1 METSP
6 AAAAA
11 EEAAVVVE
19 PPGQEP
25 VSETIQRRPPPRIT
39 FSDNSSSLIRCIPNE
54 RATFFVKIDCDE
66 DEESEM
72 LPFKFEWSRGEIPI
86 ENSDRFRITQTSN
99 AVQLAVEHVQREDA
113 GHYTLF
119 ARTKSNDVVRRHVEL
134 IVEDRSTGDDPP
146 VFLRRLVDLSVKV
159 GTRTRLLTEIRSSTD
174 LKLTWYRNDR
184 RVCENDRITEIN
196 EGTFHY
202 LEVSPVTLDDG
213 GQWMLMAENFG
224 GRNSCL
230 GTVNVLVPKAY
241 KTPEFVEELRA
252 VLTEQGTVSLECKVV
267 GVPTPHLRWFK
278 DSKEI
283 KAGDIFAL
291 TANADDPTSLGT
303 YTCEARNCM
312 GVTYSSSKVHVVGR
326 GSREGSLKPADNVSS
341 NAPPPIFTNE
351 LRDMSIHIGET
362 IILGCQVV
370 VPPWPKS
377 VSWYNT
383 DGRVETAERYKL
395 IEDGLGVYMIEI
407 KPSESCDAGE
417 WKCVV
422 TSFEGCVGISTCAVN
437 MDIPRNYRKPRFMES
452 LRAVLTEEGLVSFE
466 CKVVGFPTPVLKWF
480 KDGHELKPGDV
491 YQLTGTNSLG
501 TYCCIAR
508 NCMGETSSTAVLT
521 VEDIQNQLTDEERMV
536 FTQQNQAPKFLTGL
550 KSTDAKINEPFQ
562 FKVVVKATP
571 DPILSWF
578 RDELPID
585 PNDRYNHYRGEND
598 DCWLLDI
605 KAVEF
610 VDQAEWKCV
619 AVNDFGTSI
628 TSCFL
633 KLQIPRHYKKPRF
646 LECLRAVLTEE
657 GAVNLECKV
666 IGVPQPVLK
675 WYKDGV
681 ELKPGDIHRIISGQD
696 GTCCLGTYTCEA
708 RNCMGVVASSAS
720 LLGFEDAQRSQSQG
734 QKSEPQHEN
743 ELQRNY
749 SLSTIQEE
757 RTSQMYETPVGD
769 ITIDEKGDVS
779 FSFDGKEVSVSL
791 YETPDLTEEEAL
803 KIVEMYADQISEH
816 VTEHNIVELPP
827 LRFVKETSQSGKL
840 LMEAVVIDIAPE
852 YFSHEEDMRTEA
864 DMDDISIT
872 EITVHGSSGR
882 EGKLDKETQQYVQES
897 FEKMEE
903 ELSLSAPIRKR
914 KKSRPTE
921 TDEFFSLSKASA
933 SGSQEGEE
941 ETSDLQTF
949 ASAQMSTSQK
959 VATHSASQ
967 ASPEQD
973 PESLSAPKRKKSK
986 KPSADSDSSKTNEDE
1001 ARLQDISGAV
1011 GDGLLVTPKSHPKAV
1026 TDESEINRNL
1036 MALVP
1041 LAKLLK
1047 VIEKYLTVVENEV
1060 VEQST
1065 MMMTAAAADQSIAI
1079 IRNIID
1085 PIKQIESK
1093 LRVYSGE
1100 TQIDGLIQSMDEDI
1114 RKLHMGLQVIEKCVE
1129 IDETGA
1135 TLIQRTSVCIIDSV
1149 ADQMKRALEELK
1161 IVSRRFESECL
1172 RAQIELT
1179 ADDIQQGLD
1188 ITQGTIKSQALLQE
1202 AQELEAAKHFT
1213 EAVEKMQDVPDSVS
1227 FATISEA
1234 NLPSEASA
1242 LKEICHPVARIQ
1254 EALER
1259 VEMELSLEDSEEQIY
1274 KKVHQKVLESI
1285 VEPIKQLQSTLQ
1297 SIEDKTE
1304 SLAGSESMEQKI
1316 NMAILDIVTP
1326 PLFELNKGLEVILNE
1341 KSDSVE
1347 GGMLT
1352 VSTVESMVP
1361 PLQEIQNGL
1370 AQLGQDLESGQ
1381 AAMTEVAEQDL
1392 RSEPALDV
1400 ADTQKLLQS
1409 FAQAV
1414 LHFETNIERISPRLS
1429 SNVKVRLL
1437 NLKDELSALIG
1448 TILDKDITRH
1458 HVELLDRLKRPVDE
1472 LNYCIRQTEVKT
1484 ISGSL
1489 ADLIEP
1495 LSMLQDNTQ
1504 KGHGLLLIAREPD
1517 QQALQTLDNI
1527 RSIIRNA
1534 IIDIEEH
1541 EFKILQQE
1549 IQEDEQQASQQQDK
1563 SFSALRRVLET
1574 KVSLDEAIS
1583 NIETLQ
1589 VALNKMTESP
1599 RASDI
1604 LKASANE
1611 AQVSLLRIL
1620 QIAKGLATFSEAE
1633 STLDVNEANTS
1644 RLLFE
1649 CGKSFADLARALDN
1663 PAAQSEGDFLNALH
1677 HFSELVG
1684 QQNQR
1689 SDEKLS
1695 IAGPLT
1701 SLIQVLERVHPLR
1714 ASVEDLSETLDDVS
1728 VLKSIAESLP
1738 TEPEAEPLSGEK
1750 PSPNVGALLADLNH
1764 GIASVLSYCEDVDV
1778 TSLASNAGQQVHA
1791 VKVKM
1796 QELQNSIALVQETNF
1811 VEATHSLSESS
1822 HQGTFAEALCSL
1834 ERCVLHV
1841 EECIA
1846 HSGVE
1851 NISELELSKLK
1862 TLATPL
1868 RDVREYCEQIDTH
1881 VLEHAIDLST
1891 QDDISDLKTSG
1902 HKQTVSDNIQGVA
1915 AVEEEPMVEFFNIK
1929 QGVASGI
1936 KQLEAC
1942 LEVTQTDASK
1952 ELQQVGEI
1960 MEQLK
1965 SDLKSIQAALVS
1977 DNDQQETVL
1986 AQAKIART
1994 MFKLKECL
2002 VHTYESGLVD
2012 SLENVESAF
2021 EDILLSLPVLETQLA
2036 EEMFGK
2042 IEQVFKN
2049 FVVHCQSAEAQEL
2062 ITLKAPIGNL
2072 LHSIQAVAAQP
2083 NVDVEKSSAVVVQL
2097 QTSLMAAF
2105 RSLNEV
2111 SEAAS
2116 SELLGDLLKTQTSL
2130 VTVFDFIEN
2139 NENSIRIIELLQEID
2154 SITGDLNTLN
2164 LIPFEQTV
2172 PIDIG
2177 MIIENV
2183 SSGKAFL
2190 TEIEEGLQANNP
2202 QSILLLDE
2210 NTEDIAQLE
2219 ATLIQ
2224 IEKEILCQPQL
2235 TQITA
2240 QQFTLIETLQLQLN
2254 NLKEKLT
2261 ELNVSLAELHKESES
2276 AQESEEK
2283 EVLWEDTEP
2292 ETKKPKVIDE
2302 PIPSAEKDVRQ
2313 DDQDVDRYRYISE
2326 TPGQISEEEVKGS
2339 GMPVEELQAD
2349 TKKEIHT
2356 GEDADKKTQKSET
2369 LKEKFLDLSKALA
2382 LNTNN
2387 EALKSIVTESQDI
2400 IENISDVDKVAK
2412 SIFKLREHIVH
2423 TYDGKPGN
2431 EQYDKQLAE
2440 EFIEALL
2447 ASCPDA
2453 AEQLIHNYL
2462 KEIKTNVILTKASIQ
2477 LIDESDMFTKPSLL
2491 VPKLVNLERISEKI
2505 QSTQHLDKSSEKMI
2519 SLQQNL
2525 MDIFIILDDLLDEKT
2540 EILKPKIDEIKTIL
2554 LGEYDY
2560 IEKKQGDLHTAIVHG
2575 KIHNVTQKMLNICED
2590 LKDLIGKQTQHKEA
2604 EEITEP
2610 ELLTKQISVEKVEDI
2625 KKLDEESKLSEAKT
2639 LEKQSIQEQQLDDK
2653 MQTHAEED
2661 ADKAKKAK
2669 LSDVLS
2675 EKMSELEEKQL
2686 DEKTQKKAEDYAKKI
2701 TQQAEDSEVVAEN
2714 IPEEKVEESKKVD
2727 VKDSKA
2733 TAQKAKAL
2741 EKQQLEDKQLDDKKQ
2756 KQTEKDAEKMV
2767 QEAEESEVIAE
2778 KISEEQVEESKKAD
2792 VKDSE
2797 AKVQKAK
2804 ALEKQQLEEKQLDDK
2819 KHKQTEKDA
2828 KKMVQKAEE
2837 SEVIAEKISEEQ
2849 VEESKK
2855 ADVKDAEAKAQK
2867 GKALEKQELEEIKLD
2882 GKKQKQ
2888 TEKDAEKMVQKA
2900 EESEVVAEKI
2910 SDEQVEESKKA
2921 DVKVAEAKAQKEK
2934 ALEKQELE
2942 EKQLDGKKQKQNE
2955 KDAEKMVQ
2963 KAEESEVVAEKI
2975 SDEQVEESKKAD
2987 VKDSEAMAGKAK
2999 ALEKQELEEKQLD
3012 GKKKKQTE
3020 KDAEKMVQ
3028 KAEESEV
3035 VAEKISDEH
3044 AEESKKA
3051 DVKDAE
3057 AKAQKGKALEK
3068 QELEE
3073 IQLDGKKQ
3081 KQTEKDAE
3089 KMVQKAEES
3098 EVVAEKISDE
3108 QVEEC
3113 KKADVKVAEAKAQ
3126 KEKALEKQE
3135 LEDKQ
3140 LDEKKEKQTE
3150 KDAEKMVQKVEESE
3164 VVAEKISEE
3173 KLEENKQ
3180 ADVKD
3185 AEAKAQIAKAL
3196 EKQELEE
3203 KPLDEKKQKQT
3214 EKDAEKMVQKAEE
3227 SEVVAE
3233 KISDEQVEE
3242 IKKAAVKVAEAK
3254 AQKGK
3259 ALEKQ
3264 ELEEIQ
3270 LDEKKEKQTEKDAE
3284 NMVQKAEES
3293 EVVAEKISEE
3303 KLEESKKADV
3313 KDAEAKAQIAKSL
3326 EKQELEE
3333 KQLDEKKQ
3341 KQTEKDAEKM
3351 VQKAEGSEVVAE
3363 KISEEKLEESKK
3375 ADVKDAEAKAQKA
3388 KALEKQEIEE
3398 KQLDEKKQKQTE
3410 KDAEKMVQK
3419 AEGSEVVAEK
3429 ISEEKLEESKKA
3441 DVKDAAAKAQ
3451 KAKSLEK
3458 QQLEEKLLDD
3468 KKQKQTE
3475 KDAEKMVQK
3484 AEGSEVVAEKIS
3496 EEKLE
3501 ENKKAD
3507 VKDVEAKAQIAKSL
3521 EKQELEEKQLDDKK
3535 QKQTEKDTEK
3545 MAQKAEGSE
3554 VVAEKISE
3562 EKLEESKK
3570 ADVKDAEA
3578 KAQKATALEK
3588 QEIEEKQ
3595 LDEKKQKQ
3603 TEKDAEKM
3611 VQKAEESE
3619 VVAEKISD
3627 EQVEEIKKADVK
3639 VAEAKAQN
3647 GKALE
3652 KQELEEIQLDEKKEK
3667 QTEKDAEKMV
3677 QKAEESE
3684 VVAEKISEEKLEE
3697 SKKADVKDSEA
3708 KAQKAKSLEKQ
3719 QLEEKQLDDKKQ
3731 KQTEKDAEKMAQKGE
3746 VSEALTEKVSDE
3758 PTEEIIK
3765 TIVTDPT
3772 SKPQGT
3778 KALDKQSVSAKQLNE
3793 NKQKQDEKD
3802 VEKAKKADVSEEP
3815 QEQSVLER
3823 QFNEEQEVVE
3833 KRLKQVETEADK
3845 KAQSLDTLKEKLLII
3860 SQAVA
3865 LGIHNEAF
3873 QSIVTESQVI
3883 IENLSEVD
3891 KVANSIFKLR
3901 EHIVHTYD
3909 GKPGNEQ
3916 YDKQLAEEFIED
3928 LLAAC
3933 PDAAEQLIHNYL
3945 KEIKTNVI
3953 LTKASIQLID
3963 ESDMFTKPSLL
3974 VPKLVNLERI
3984 SEKIQSTQHLDKSSQ
3999 KMISL
4004 QQNLMDIFIILDDL
4018 LDEKTE
4024 ILKPKIDEIKT
4035 ILLGE
4040 YDYIEKK
4047 QGDLHTAIVHGKIH
4061 NVTQKML
4068 NICEDLKDLIGKQT
4082 QHKEAEE
4089 ITEPELLT
4097 KQISVEKVEDIKK
4110 LDEESKLSEAKTL
4123 EKQFIQEQQLDDK
4136 MQTHAE
4142 EDADKAKKA
4151 KLSDVVSE
4159 KMSELE
4165 EKQLDEKTQK
4175 KAEDYAK
4182 KITQQAEDSEVVA
4195 EKIPEEKVEESKK
4208 VDVKDSKA
4216 TAQKAK
4222 ALEKQQLEDK
4232 QLDDKKQKQT
4242 EKDAEKMVQKTEES
4256 EVIAEKISEEQV
4268 EESKKADVKDS
4279 EAKVQKAK
4287 ALEKQQLEEKQLDD
4301 KKHKQTE
4308 KDAEKIV
4315 QKTEESEVI
4324 AEKISEEQVEESKK
4338 ASKDAEAKAQKGK
4351 ALEKQELEEIQL
4363 DGKKQKQSEK
4373 DAEKMAQKAEGSEV
4387 VAEKKSKEQVEEN
4400 KKADVKVSEAKAQKA
4415 NSLEKQQLEE
4425 KQLEDKKQKQT
4436 EKDAEKMS
4444 QEAEGSEVVAEKKSK
4459 EEVEKNKKADVKD
4472 SEAKAQKAEA
4482 LEKQELE
4489 EKQLD
4494 EKQKQTEKDAEKMV
4508 QKAEES
4514 EVIAE
4519 KISKEQVE
4527 ESKKADVKDSKARS
4541 QKAKA
4546 LEKHQL
4552 EEKQLDEKKKK
4563 QTEKDAEK
4571 MAQKAEGSEVVA
4583 EKKSKEEVEENKK
4596 ADVKDS
4602 EAKAQKAKALEKQ
4615 QLEEKKL
4622 EDKKQKQ
4629 TEKDAEKMAQKA
4641 EGSQVVAEKKSK
4653 EQVEE
4658 SKKTDVKVAEAKA
4671 QKGKA
4676 LEKQELEEKQLDET
4690 KQKQTEKDA
4699 EKMVQKAEESEVIA
4713 EKTSEEQVEESKK
4726 SDVRDSKA
4734 KVQKAMALEKQK
4746 LEEKPLDDKKQKRT
4760 EKDAENTV
4768 QKSEESEVVTE
4779 KMFEEKLKELTKT
4792 DAPEKLDYKKQK
4804 PTEKEAEH
4812 DSKKVEVIEAVEVK
4826 TSEKV
4831 SIETAHRSESRKI
4844 VSEDNII
4851 DERKPSSQCDVER
4864 NQRVDEP
4871 ADAIS
4876 TRSYK
4881 SMDSEYKDRKEL
4893 RSAKRKPTVDIQLT
4907 NRNTASGSDLKLTCG
4922 LSGHDMRVEWFK
4934 QNTPIENGAKYRKT
4948 LNDGLSCLEIKSA
4961 ELNDSG
4967 IYRCIA
4973 SNQNGEVETSCLVTI
4988 YEAPSSKFGT
4998 PPIFTRNIRDAYH
5011 SQSNSLTLECKVSGS
5026 PKPHI
5031 YWQRDNTLLPL
5042 ESKKYQY
5049 AEKSDGVKLLT
5060 IANFGSDDSGLY
5072 TCYAE
5077 SENGQMKI
5085 SKFVQ
5090 ASDYVRERAAEKKP
5104 IDMVIQEI
5112 KRDDESSASAAA
5124 SDNAAAKAK
5133 AKARE
5138 AKLRLSLET
5147 SLKTMTIGS
5156 GNKAQMIC
5164 YVTGFIED
5172 VHWLRNEE
5180 RVTKDSRH
5188 KIYNINGAISLEI
5201 YDARV
5206 EDSGHYRCVV
5216 KNSKQTVESAG
5227 QLSVLDQTHGQLP
5240 ESFSSA
5246 ITESY
5251 DAQRNEIVL
5260 SCQVHGRP
5268 SVSWMRDDHTICNNR
5283 YKTVEEPGGVRKL
5296 IIRNPISSD
5305 CGIFACYA
5313 EHEDRIDSIS
5323 TSIRAAD
5330 LKRLITVSPDEVYAI
5345 ADQNASSWSR
5355 STSHINTGAG
5365 HVNGN
5370 GELQRAGDHVM
5381 RSVGKA
5387 KPLFH
5392 ALLHDRTVSEGVN
5405 LRMVC
5410 AVSGDENTHIEWLK
5424 NHKPL
5429 PRDTRYQTLYQNGEA
5444 SLEIYAAVAD
5454 DSGNYTCAASNDFG
5468 ESLTHAQLRVYKHFK
5483 EASQPSTFTQ
5493 PIRDTYSLN
5502 ENELVL
5508 DCRVRGQPRP
5518 DITWM
5523 KGNEILSSDEKYQI
5537 TDQAD
5542 GYAKLVI
5549 VNPTEK
5555 DSGVYSCV
5563 ARNEG
5568 AENKMSHQVD
5578 FKGRERYT
5586 QEKTSGFYHRDPNKP
5601 HFLTPLGNQTV
5612 CDGGTVAISAEFM
5625 QTTTPLEVKWLRDRQ
5640 VVEGPNVQ
5648 ALADR
5653 GVYTLTIMKATSE
5666 VEGTYTCRAS
5676 NAYGRIES
5684 HANVDVAV
5692 GAEKDERP
5700 PLFLS
5705 RPDTEMKIAVG
5716 DPFSFAFRIAG
5727 EPKPK
5732 LTFMKGTKDI
5742 TQSDRVSKEVSDDY
5756 TRFTVQQAQISD
5768 SGTYFVVARNNFGT
5782 DRIFVTVTVNPRA
5795 RSATPTQPRWGLPLD
5810 SYSDTS
5816 YFRDPPG
5823 CISTEP
5829 LVVDSGPT
5837 HISLSWGKPVSANSA
5852 PVIAYKVE
5860 AWILGHEG
5868 GAYWRELGLTPIN
5881 SFDAF
5886 NLKPNV
5892 EYHFRVTPKNRYGWG
5907 PAVQTSSALQVGGV
5921 ECLPEFVKILPG
5933 QVKALFG
5940 SSFTLQCNMRGAP
5953 RPTVT
5958 WYKDGIQLSS
5968 SSERV
5973 RIRQIGSTCALTI
5986 ATVSDLDSGRYTCEA
6001 TNSKGRV
6008 STFARLQVLSDSRLY
6023 EADSRL
6029 KEIAHGRN
6037 VAEVG
6042 DSLPIFTMRL
6052 RDRRVQVTYPVR
6064 LTCQIVG
6071 YPVPEILWYKDE
6083 ELINADRRHL
6093 ITDDGQFFTLEIAA
6107 TTLDMSGIYTCLA
6120 KNELGSVSC
6129 HCNLVV
6135 DKGIRAYI
6143 SPDFYVPLDPFYVF
6157 PEGSEIRL
6165 STKVEAYPAVGVTWH
6180 RNGMRLRPSRRL
6192 TATLDSN
6199 GYVEL
6204 IIAEATVRDAGIYVC
6219 VASNVVGKVE
6229 TICRVAIEE
6238 EEHKMVPQRSL
6249 EIPSIKTDDLPY
6261 SKEPLFVVKP
6271 RSSEAYEGDNVIIF
6285 CEVVGDPKPE
6295 VVWLRDFLNPEYY
6308 KDAPH
6313 FRRIGEGPE
6322 YRLEIP
6328 SAKLDFT
6335 GTYSVIAS
6343 NCHGEAKA
6351 VISLQIFAKDIL
6363 KDSRMDKVHT
6373 RHGNIETLPR
6383 FVRNLRNLRCCDG
6396 DAISLE
6402 CHVEA
6407 MPEPYIIW
6415 EKDGHVVP
6423 SDRDYVMSYDGTK
6436 AILSIPRVYP
6446 EDEGEYTCVAKNSVG
6461 RTLSSA
6467 CIIVD
6472 VPEEKENMLSRQL
6485 TRPSGLLSAHST
6497 PRSTPRSTPNRSFSP
6512 MRRLSYRTSSIDLS
6526 GVAERRRSDARNA
6539 FTAPKFLAIPYNRV
6553 VEEGD
6558 NVRFQCAIGGHPTP
6572 WATWDKDGLIVTPT
6586 TRIAVKEV
6594 DDLRF
6599 IEIDEVSFD
6608 DAGLYRI
6615 TLENDFGRIEATAR
6629 LDVIRSS
6636 RYSKSPSVRSV
6647 RASSSRRNAYLHRRI
6662 MGPSTAIGGRMA
6674 LASGYRGSS
6683 VPSVRFY
6690 HNNVELEPTD
6700 RVHILLQP
6708 EDSMAMLI
6716 VDNVTREDEGVYTCI
6731 ISGDHD
6737 PLISS
6742 TSVTFHEPN
6751 TEQQRRRAV
6760 IAEPLAEITKA
6771 VEGEAIDLCCLI
6783 DCDQPYSYLWLR
6795 NGEIL
6800 PDSDEFNYIDHGNG
6814 CLCLRLNEPFDID
6827 SGTYSCQVFTSS
6839 SSPES
6844 NDILLQNSNPASA
6857 SAPDS
6862 DCDCS
6867 SSGELCVL
6875 ERDLSQNDEE
6885 CIQLLKTPLPVVC
6898 GAGEQALFYAR
6909 VFPCKA
6915 EAVWY
6920 LNGKPL
6926 ADEADDSLNM
6936 TLESYP
6942 ENGIRVLRLRD
6953 VQPSKSG
6960 EIRLQVKHPQTER
6973 RIPTARTYTSLL
6985 VLPLVRGNSSS
6996 SNGSSS
7002 LAARSC
7008 ILTRPEDC
7016 TALIGGHVR
7025 LSVRYDPFPGTKVIW
7040 YKACRAIVE
7049 GSNVTIRTSAQQST
7063 LYITDISADDSGKYT
7078 VEIMNDY
7085 GVEAAAASVAVEGP
7099 PEPPSGQPSVSPGPD
7114 RMAVAWCGPPYDG
7127 GCMITGFIIEMQS
7140 CDPVNCDKEYD
7151 EWQQVARVVDTLAYT
7166 VKNLQPQMQYRFRV
7180 RAENIH
7186 GRSAPSQASE
7196 LVQMSS
7202 SQYGARAGETTTVDY
7217 GQAVSVQSGGDFKAR
7232 FEVIEELGKGRFGI
7246 VYKVQERDQPQ
7257 QLLAAKVIKCIKSRD
7272 RQKVLEEI
7280 SIMRSLQHPKLLQL
7294 AASFES
7300 PREIVMVME
7309 YITGGELF
7317 ERVVADDFTLTEL
7330 DCILFLRQVCEG
7342 VAYMHSQSVVHLDL
7356 KPENI
7361 MCHTRTSHQIK
7372 IIDFGLAQRLDTKA
7386 PVRVLF
7392 GTPEFIPPEIISY
7405 EPIDFKSDMWSVGV
7419 ICYVLLSGLSP
7430 FMGDTDV
7437 ETFSNITR
7445 ADYDYDDEAFDCVSQ
7460 EAKDFI
7466 SQLLVHRKEER
7477 LTAKQCL
7484 ESKWLCQRHDD
7495 NLSNNKICTDKLK
7508 KFIIRRKWQKT
7519 GNAIRALGRMATLS
7533 ASRRN
7538 SAIAMGALNSP
7549 RPSISG
7555 LGMLNAASA
7564 LVSTVNTQMTSLHEE
7579 EDDFSVEMPH
7589 VDKRYAH
7596 GALKLRD
7603 KSQCSE
7609 RSDSGY
7615 SECSNCSL
7623 GAAGV
7628 VAQETLLLSLAKS
7641 KLEQIAKA
7649 SSGPLPVVLDC
7660 PESPITLEL
7669 PPKGEAIMRSDFTN
7683 TIKMRKKSLED
7694 SAMREKPKLHAKPLC
7709 ESSKLKVSQLK
7720 DKFQQTKIASAAA
7733 NKPKLALEPNKIT
7746 KVASV
7751 GRIPRTEETGKAGS
7765 SNSSSTKAKSAQTRS
7780 MPSSP
7785 LPQRAATPTRLMSQR
7800 VREATERLSQQH
7812 TVASAQ
7818 RHNSNGNGNGITNG
7832 NSNSNGNGNG
7842 NVPESSRESRARSL
7856 INRFNETKHITS

>member
-1 METSP
+1 MGNGCSKCCQCNEHKQINGTL
-6 AAAAA
+6 
-11 EEAAVVVE
+11 
-19 PPGQEP
+19 
-25 VSETIQRRPPPRIT
+25 
-39 FSDNSSSLIRCIPNE
+39 SSASSVYRK
-54 RATFFVKIDCDE
+54 R
-66 DEESEM
+66 
-72 LPFKFEWSRGEIPI
+72 SRGEIPI

-941 ETSDLQTF
+941 ETSNLQTF

-973 PESLSAPKRKKSK
+973 PESLSAPKRKKYK

-1414 LHFETNIERISPRLS
+1414 LHLETNIERISPRLS

-1448 TILDKDITRH
+1448 TILDRDITRH

-2116 SELLGDLLKTQTSL
+2116 SDLLGDLLKTQTSL

-2235 TQITA
+2235 TQITT

-2283 EVLWEDTEP
+2283 EVHWEDTEP

-2313 DDQDVDRYRYISE
+2313 DDQNVDRYRYISE

-2525 MDIFIILDDLLDEKT
+2525 MDIFIVLDDLLDEKT

-2560 IEKKQGDLHTAIVHG
+2560 IEKKQGDLYTAIVHG

-2590 LKDLIGKQTQHKEA
+2590 LKDLIGKQTQHKE
-2604 EEITEP
+2604 
-2610 ELLTKQISVEKVEDI
+2610 
-2625 KKLDEESKLSEAKT
+2625 
-2639 LEKQSIQEQQLDDK
+2639 
-2653 MQTHAEED
+2653 
-2661 ADKAKKAK
+2661 
-2669 LSDVLS
+2669 
-2675 EKMSELEEKQL
+2675 
-2686 DEKTQKKAEDYAKKI
+2686 
-2701 TQQAEDSEVVAEN
+2701 
-2714 IPEEKVEESKKVD
+2714 
-2727 VKDSKA
+2727 
-2733 TAQKAKAL
+2733 
-2741 EKQQLEDKQLDDKKQ
+2741 
-2756 KQTEKDAEKMV
+2756 
-2767 QEAEESEVIAE
+2767 
-2778 KISEEQVEESKKAD
+2778 
-2792 VKDSE
+2792 
-2797 AKVQKAK
+2797 
-2804 ALEKQQLEEKQLDDK
+2804 
-2819 KHKQTEKDA
+2819 
-2828 KKMVQKAEE
+2828 
-2837 SEVIAEKISEEQ
+2837 
-2849 VEESKK
+2849 
-2855 ADVKDAEAKAQK
+2855 
-2867 GKALEKQELEEIKLD
+2867 
-2882 GKKQKQ
+2882 
-2888 TEKDAEKMVQKA
+2888 
-2900 EESEVVAEKI
+2900 
-2910 SDEQVEESKKA
+2910 
-2921 DVKVAEAKAQKEK
+2921 
-2934 ALEKQELE
+2934 
-2942 EKQLDGKKQKQNE
+2942 
-2955 KDAEKMVQ
+2955 
-2963 KAEESEVVAEKI
+2963 
-2975 SDEQVEESKKAD
+2975 
-2987 VKDSEAMAGKAK
+2987 
-2999 ALEKQELEEKQLD
+2999 
-3012 GKKKKQTE
+3012 
-3020 KDAEKMVQ
+3020 
-3028 KAEESEV
+3028 
-3035 VAEKISDEH
+3035 
-3044 AEESKKA
+3044 
-3051 DVKDAE
+3051 
-3057 AKAQKGKALEK
+3057 
-3068 QELEE
+3068 
-3073 IQLDGKKQ
+3073 
-3081 KQTEKDAE
+3081 
-3089 KMVQKAEES
+3089 
-3098 EVVAEKISDE
+3098 
-3108 QVEEC
+3108 
-3113 KKADVKVAEAKAQ
+3113 
-3126 KEKALEKQE
+3126 
-3135 LEDKQ
+3135 
-3140 LDEKKEKQTE
+3140 
-3150 KDAEKMVQKVEESE
+3150 
-3164 VVAEKISEE
+3164 
-3173 KLEENKQ
+3173 
-3180 ADVKD
+3180 
-3185 AEAKAQIAKAL
+3185 
-3196 EKQELEE
+3196 
-3203 KPLDEKKQKQT
+3203 
-3214 EKDAEKMVQKAEE
+3214 
-3227 SEVVAE
+3227 
-3233 KISDEQVEE
+3233 
-3242 IKKAAVKVAEAK
+3242 
-3254 AQKGK
+3254 
-3259 ALEKQ
+3259 
-3264 ELEEIQ
+3264 
-3270 LDEKKEKQTEKDAE
+3270 
-3284 NMVQKAEES
+3284 
-3293 EVVAEKISEE
+3293 
-3303 KLEESKKADV
+3303 
-3313 KDAEAKAQIAKSL
+3313 
-3326 EKQELEE
+3326 
-3333 KQLDEKKQ
+3333 
-3341 KQTEKDAEKM
+3341 
-3351 VQKAEGSEVVAE
+3351 
-3363 KISEEKLEESKK
+3363 
-3375 ADVKDAEAKAQKA
+3375 
-3388 KALEKQEIEE
+3388 
-3398 KQLDEKKQKQTE
+3398 
-3410 KDAEKMVQK
+3410 
-3419 AEGSEVVAEK
+3419 
-3429 ISEEKLEESKKA
+3429 
-3441 DVKDAAAKAQ
+3441 
-3451 KAKSLEK
+3451 
-3458 QQLEEKLLDD
+3458 
-3468 KKQKQTE
+3468 
-3475 KDAEKMVQK
+3475 
-3484 AEGSEVVAEKIS
+3484 
-3496 EEKLE
+3496 
-3501 ENKKAD
+3501 
-3507 VKDVEAKAQIAKSL
+3507 
-3521 EKQELEEKQLDDKK
+3521 
-3535 QKQTEKDTEK
+3535 
-3545 MAQKAEGSE
+3545 
-3554 VVAEKISE
+3554 
-3562 EKLEESKK
+3562 
-3570 ADVKDAEA
+3570 
-3578 KAQKATALEK
+3578 
-3588 QEIEEKQ
+3588 
-3595 LDEKKQKQ
+3595 
-3603 TEKDAEKM
+3603 
-3611 VQKAEESE
+3611 
-3619 VVAEKISD
+3619 
-3627 EQVEEIKKADVK
+3627 
-3639 VAEAKAQN
+3639 
-3647 GKALE
+3647 
-3652 KQELEEIQLDEKKEK
+3652 
-3667 QTEKDAEKMV
+3667 
-3677 QKAEESE
+3677 
-3684 VVAEKISEEKLEE
+3684 
-3697 SKKADVKDSEA
+3697 
-3708 KAQKAKSLEKQ
+3708 
-3719 QLEEKQLDDKKQ
+3719 
-3731 KQTEKDAEKMAQKGE
+3731 
-3746 VSEALTEKVSDE
+3746 
-3758 PTEEIIK
+3758 
-3765 TIVTDPT
+3765 
-3772 SKPQGT
+3772 
-3778 KALDKQSVSAKQLNE
+3778 
-3793 NKQKQDEKD
+3793 
-3802 VEKAKKADVSEEP
+3802 
-3815 QEQSVLER
+3815 
-3823 QFNEEQEVVE
+3823 
-3833 KRLKQVETEADK
+3833 
-3845 KAQSLDTLKEKLLII
+3845 
-3860 SQAVA
+3860 
-3865 LGIHNEAF
+3865 
-3873 QSIVTESQVI
+3873 
-3883 IENLSEVD
+3883 
-3891 KVANSIFKLR
+3891 
-3901 EHIVHTYD
+3901 
-3909 GKPGNEQ
+3909 
-3916 YDKQLAEEFIED
+3916 
-3928 LLAAC
+3928 
-3933 PDAAEQLIHNYL
+3933 
-3945 KEIKTNVI
+3945 
-3953 LTKASIQLID
+3953 
-3963 ESDMFTKPSLL
+3963 
-3974 VPKLVNLERI
+3974 
-3984 SEKIQSTQHLDKSSQ
+3984 
-3999 KMISL
+3999 
-4004 QQNLMDIFIILDDL
+4004 
-4018 LDEKTE
+4018 
-4024 ILKPKIDEIKT
+4024 
-4035 ILLGE
+4035 
-4040 YDYIEKK
+4040 
-4047 QGDLHTAIVHGKIH
+4047 
-4061 NVTQKML
+4061 
-4068 NICEDLKDLIGKQT
+4068 
-4082 QHKEAEE
+4082 
-4089 ITEPELLT
+4089 
-4097 KQISVEKVEDIKK
+4097 
-4110 LDEESKLSEAKTL
+4110 
-4123 EKQFIQEQQLDDK
+4123 
-4136 MQTHAE
+4136 
-4142 EDADKAKKA
+4142 
-4151 KLSDVVSE
+4151 
-4159 KMSELE
+4159 
-4165 EKQLDEKTQK
+4165 
-4175 KAEDYAK
+4175 
-4182 KITQQAEDSEVVA
+4182 
-4195 EKIPEEKVEESKK
+4195 
-4208 VDVKDSKA
+4208 
-4216 TAQKAK
+4216 
-4222 ALEKQQLEDK
+4222 
-4232 QLDDKKQKQT
+4232 
-4242 EKDAEKMVQKTEES
+4242 
-4256 EVIAEKISEEQV
+4256 
-4268 EESKKADVKDS
+4268 
-4279 EAKVQKAK
+4279 
-4287 ALEKQQLEEKQLDD
+4287 
-4301 KKHKQTE
+4301 
-4308 KDAEKIV
+4308 
-4315 QKTEESEVI
+4315 
-4324 AEKISEEQVEESKK
+4324 
-4338 ASKDAEAKAQKGK
+4338 
-4351 ALEKQELEEIQL
+4351 
-4363 DGKKQKQSEK
+4363 
-4373 DAEKMAQKAEGSEV
+4373 
-4387 VAEKKSKEQVEEN
+4387 
-4400 KKADVKVSEAKAQKA
+4400 VSEAKAQKA

-4472 SEAKAQKAEA
+4472 SEAMAGKAKALEKQQLEEKQLEDKKQKQTEKDAEKMAQKAEGSEVVAEKKSKEEVEENKKADVKDSEAKSQKAEA

-4494 EKQKQTEKDAEKMV
+4494 EKKQKQTEKDAEKMV

-4541 QKAKA
+4541 Q
-4546 LEKHQL
+4546 
-4552 EEKQLDEKKKK
+4552 
-4563 QTEKDAEK
+4563 
-4571 MAQKAEGSEVVA
+4571 
-4583 EKKSKEEVEENKK
+4583 KKSKEEVEENKK

-4726 SDVRDSKA
+4726 ADVRDSKA

-4881 SMDSEYKDRKEL
+4881 SMDSEYKDRKES

-4998 PPIFTRNIRDAYH
+4998 PPIFTRNIRDIEPRASAEPDAPAAQDTLQVPTQKKRKLKSPTPGSLRGRSSTPIHGRSQTPFTLYMTRRSATPSTWRSITPFLNREEKEKTPFELGRDIKSQTTCNIAVFDRALVMDISEPLDVQKPVRYITSDLSVIDRAAVMDVSNVEVIYVVEEYEEFDEEEILEEVKPKKKEKKARKPRVARKSVDMTSDSEDIVDGLDDREDSLDLDDDEPVKKGKKKAPPKKKEKKEKSPSPKLSLKLEIGGGQKASKKMFEQQQQAGPKPPPKKSKMVLQMEEQAKAAAKAAEEEANRAKPKGETFEERQKRLQAEKEEQEEQERLEAEQRALEEAEEEEEPPEEGEDGTEAGYGDEENEYPDENAEENPEDLAEEEEDVVVDLKKEKRRGSDSSDDFVRPDPHEEERWQRIAAIEGEEFMQQMRKYSMAKRISEKERDADWQNRREQGRRPKFINFLSDRTVECGQSVRLACAVDGPELSAKWFKDRRQLERDGCHRISNNNNILVLEVLNTNILDSGEYSCVISNQNDEVTSSCIVTVYEVFKDEPKPPTIQYIKEYYHLRDDELTIECHVHGVPRPVITWWRGAFQVKPSYKFTMLEEAHGVCKLLIYKPGNKDGGIYTLKAINSIGEVQINHTVEVAKNLHYHVPGIFHARDRIQLDSLKHAKRQMDAALKSMAESDQRRAEAEAEQARLRPVRPSPEPLVPAKQKLSFATQLRDRMALEGSTIKFVATVIGPSPSTRWMKDDKWVVVGGNIKNLSEEGKAILAIENATTADSGVYKCVAKNELSEIETSCYFKVYAAQTDGDESEPIFALPLRDVYHASQNDLIIDTKVRGNPRPVITWTKDQIPVVLDDRVVQIEHLDGICELIINKPTVNDNGIYVCSAQNKLGSQSTTHTVVVDTHSSRRSSILSTLAMQDGAKEGEAAEGGGKAKSRPKKKKDDEEEAGGGGGGDGGYERRSRMPDPSPKQMLYFTVNLSNRYVAEGSKVKLQAVIGGPEPTLKWQKDDQNVSYGPRIRNMNRDGLAVLEFVNASTEDSGTYTITAQNEHCKITTSAVLHVYEAKVNTDVQPVFIRSLKDTYHLNTNELILETAVRGQPTPEVQWFKDSIEIQSGGRFQLIEHQDGSCELHIDRPDNKDSGKYVVKAESRAGKMEISHYVLFEGMAHHIADNIHGVFHADKNLLRAKEEKEKPSEDWRKPTPAAAAPEAESEAEAEEGKGKRRGRKADDDEGVSSAYASDYASDSGSISSKRREKNIVIHFSTSMRDRVVAEGSKVKISCFLDAKEPQVKWFKDGEQLVNGPKIRGRYSEGLCLLEITSATAEDNGEYKCWGRDETGEASTSCRLEVFEDPGTGDVPPTFTRNIKDTLHGKINELQLDVHVRGLPTPSVTWVKDGVKIENSDKYQQVDHDDGTCELFISSPKPSDSGKYVCQAENREGKTEIVHMVTVEKRVRAPRISPPREGRPPRPAGEGEELAAGEEGEVGADGEPRRRKPKPDEEEVTSSRREVPMPPDLRKRLYFRNYLSNRTVKSGSNVKWMVNIDGPEPSAKWFHGDQPIAFGPKSKMSMQDGIAWLNLVGVTEEDAGEYTLRVRGSDNEIVSTCNLFVYSTGKEEIIPPTFVVGIKDAYH
-5011 SQSNSLTLECKVSGS
+5011 SQGNSLTLECKVSGS

-5049 AEKSDGVKLLT
+5049 AEQSDGVKLLT

-5147 SLKTMTIGS
+5147 SLKKMTIGS

-5370 GELQRAGDHVM
+5370 GELHRAGDHVM

-6008 STFARLQVLSDSRLY
+6008 STFARLQVVSDSRLY

-6716 VDNVTREDEGVYTCI
+6716 VDNVMREDEGVYTCI

-6898 GAGEQALFYAR
+6898 GAGEEALFYAR

-6985 VLPLVRGNSSS
+6985 VLPLLRGNSSS

-7733 NKPKLALEPNKIT
+7733 NKPKLVLEPNKIT

-7751 GRIPRTEETGKAGS
+7751 GRIPRTEETGKSGS